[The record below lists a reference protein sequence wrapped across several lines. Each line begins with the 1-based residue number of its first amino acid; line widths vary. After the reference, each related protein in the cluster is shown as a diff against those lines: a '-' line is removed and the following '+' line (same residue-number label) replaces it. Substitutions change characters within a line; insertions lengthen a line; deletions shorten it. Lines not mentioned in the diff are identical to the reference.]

1 MADGAG
7 ALGLKTTCPYCGVGC
22 GVTGLVGEGRTL
34 SVSGDQSHP
43 ANAGRLCSK
52 GSALGATVGLEGRLL
67 HPMIGDRQVGWPT
80 AIAHVAKAFQR
91 AIARHGPDSVAF
103 YVSGQ
108 LLTEDYYVANKLMKG
123 FIGSGNIDT
132 NSRLCMAS
140 AVAAHKQAFGADLV
154 PGCYEDLS
162 LADLIVFS
170 GHNAAWTHP
179 VLFRRM
185 EAAKARG
192 QRHVVIDPRRTDTAE
207 TADLHLALSP
217 QSDVRLWN
225 GLLADLLRRGV
236 VNRAYVEAHVSGFEA
251 AVGAL
256 ANADQSIS
264 TIAADCGLAAAD
276 VEIFYRLFAEHDRT
290 VTLFSQGSNQ
300 SVQGVAKALAV
311 INAHLATGRIGK
323 PGACPFSITGQPNA
337 MGGREAGGMANTL
350 AAHMEFNPADV
361 DRVRRFWSAPNMAS
375 QPGLKAVDMFEA
387 VHDGR
392 IKAIW
397 IMATNPA
404 VSMPNAARVRD
415 ALTKCPMVVVSD
427 CMATSDTLAY
437 ADVKLPALAWGEK
450 DGTVTNSERCISRQ
464 RPLFQAPGE
473 ARPDWR
479 IVADVAQAMGFA
491 DDFNWRRPSDVFR
504 EHARL
509 TQFEN
514 TARQLDL
521 GPLAAL
527 SAEAYDQLLPVQW
540 PIKAD
545 GQGQARLFTDGLYA
559 TPDGHARMIP
569 VQAKAAAPTDPGF
582 PLSLNTGRVR
592 DHWHTLT
599 RTGLAPDLCRH
610 APEPYVEIH
619 PDDAEPLNIGDDTL
633 TRVVTR
639 HGEAVAIAKLSPRQR
654 RGSLFMPMHWTD
666 GYAPSGRANPLVGSA
681 VDPQSGQPEF
691 KHTPAR
697 IHAYRETWRGFFIAR
712 QPETAP
718 SGTTLIWRRIPSDAC
733 HRHEFAG
740 RGDAAERELVA
751 KALSGSPHP
760 ARELINFEDRGTGAL
775 RRAAIVEGRL
785 EWVLFL
791 TTAAR
796 LPARDWLLGLF
807 ETERLSD
814 HARLSLLAGRPLGAL
829 QAEAGPM
836 VCACLKVGALTIG
849 RAIAAGA
856 GSVEAVGQVTGAGAN
871 CGSCRPEILAL
882 IGRKS
887 LEIPLTPAN
896 AGVQIEGRYPR
907 KVGAL

>member
-7 ALGLKTTCPYCGVGC
+7 PLSLNTTCPYCGVGC
-22 GVTGLVGEGRTL
+22 GVTGLVGDGRTL
-34 SVSGDQSHP
+34 SVSGDTAHP

-67 HPMIGDRQVGWPT
+67 HPMIGDRQVGWPA

-91 AIARHGPDSVAF
+91 TIARHGPDSVAF

-123 FIGSGNIDT
+123 FIGSGNIET

-154 PGCYEDLS
+154 PGCYEDLW

-179 VLFRRM
+179 VLFRQM
-185 EAAKARG
+185 EGAKARG
-192 QRHVVIDPRRTDTAE
+192 QKHVVIDPRRTDTAE
-207 TADLHLALSP
+207 TADLHLALAP

-225 GLLADLLRRGV
+225 GLLADLLRRGGV
-236 VNRAYVEAHVSGFEA
+236 DRAYVEAHVSGFDTAVA
-251 AVGAL
+251 AL
-256 ANADQSIS
+256 SEADQSVS
-264 TIAADCGLAAAD
+264 AVAADCGLAAID
-276 VEIFYRLFAEHDRT
+276 VETFYRAFAEHDRT

-300 SVQGVAKALAV
+300 STQGVAKALAV
-311 INAHLATGRIGK
+311 INAHLATGRIGR

-350 AAHMEFNPADV
+350 AAHMEFNATDI
-361 DRVRRFWSAPNMAS
+361 DRVGRFWSAPNMA
-375 QPGLKAVDMFEA
+375 QRPGLKAVDMFEA
-387 VHDGR
+387 VHEGQ

-415 ALTKCPMVVVSD
+415 ALAKCPMVVVSD
-427 CMATSDTLAY
+427 CMATSDTLAF

-450 DGTVTNSERCISRQ
+450 DGTVTNSERCVSRQ
-464 RPLFQAPGE
+464 RPLFAAPGE
-473 ARPDWR
+473 ARADWR
-479 IVADVAQAMGFA
+479 IIADVAKAMGFA
-491 DDFNWRRPSDVFR
+491 DDFNWRRPAEVFG

-509 TQFEN
+509 TRFEN
-514 TARQLDL
+514 STRPLNL
-521 GPLAAL
+521 GPLSGL
-527 SAEAYDQLLPVQW
+527 SAQGYDQLQPVQW
-540 PIKAD
+540 PVKAD
-545 GQGQARLFTDGLYA
+545 GKGQARLFTDGVFA
-559 TPDGHARMIP
+559 TPDGRARMIP
-569 VQAKAAAPTDPGF
+569 VQAKAAAETDPGF

-619 PDDAEPLNIGDDTL
+619 PDDAAPLNIGEGAL
-633 TRVVTR
+633 TRVITR

-654 RGSLFMPMHWTD
+654 RGSIFMPMHWTD
-666 GYAPSGRANPLVGSA
+666 AYAPSGRANPLVGSA

-697 IHAYRETWRGFFIAR
+697 VQAYRETWRGFFIAR
-712 QPETAP
+712 PAYVAPE
-718 SGTTLIWRRIPSDAC
+718 GTELIWRRIPSDAC
-733 HRHEFAG
+733 HLHEFAG
-740 RGDAAERELVA
+740 RGDADERARVA

-760 ARELINFEDRGTGAL
+760 SRELVNFEDRGTGAL
-775 RRAAIVEGRL
+775 RRAAIVDGRL

-791 TTAAR
+791 TTASR
-796 LPARDWLLGLF
+796 LPARDWLLSLF
-807 ETERLSD
+807 EAEHLSD
-814 HARLSLLAGRPLGAL
+814 DARLSLLAGRPLGRL

-856 GSVEAVGQVTGAGAN
+856 GSVEAVGQVTGAGTN
-871 CGSCRPEILAL
+871 CGSCRPEILAM
-882 IGRKS
+882 IGGMAGDV
-887 LEIPLTPAN
+887 AN
-896 AGVQIEGRYPR
+896 AMRASRREQARSS
-907 KVGAL
+907 A